1 MTERLGDSISILN
14 ALHGEIAS
22 MIDVLKRNNKEK
34 FSLSKEDQDLYV
46 LLKSTASFFL
56 IKVVAFM
63 DEFDNHFKKCDS
75 ISEEEKRII
84 TKIKTTTT
92 LSFELLQKY
101 NIREYRNGYLVH
113 NLRVNRNSTF
123 VPVFQDA
130 FMSNLKFPDS
140 FVAFEAIGNAVDDIR
155 SEILYHFSLNQE

>member
-14 ALHGEIAS
+14 ALHGEIAG
-22 MIDVLKRNNKEK
+22 MFNVLKRN
-34 FSLSKEDQDLYV
+34 SKEEFSSSKDDQDLYI

-84 TKIKTTTT
+84 VKIKTTTAH
-92 LSFELLQKY
+92 SFEMLNKY
-101 NIREYRNGYLVH
+101 NIREYRNAFLVH
-113 NLRVNRNSTF
+113 NLRVKRNSNY
-123 VPVFQDA
+123 VPVFNDD
-130 FMSNLKFPDS
+130 FMNNLKFPDS
-140 FVAFEAIGNAVDDIR
+140 FVEFEAIGIAVDHIR
-155 SEILYHFSLNQE
+155 NEIFKSFQLESE